1 MDGRRTVIRNQNTA
15 GPMKGQMDLS
25 NAQLKE
31 QVFARSSRSKAR
43 KLPKL
48 SVLASYAAVFA
59 LIISIVS
66 IGYRPPQETQLVN
79 ATGAEEVG
87 VAGVVNLDKP
97 SVDQLVATDI
107 ASNLAE
113 STNMPVAPKVA
124 ELSSSLAAKVDLAQT
139 DDSTISKPQIT
150 ELTSGG
156 KAIATYKAKAGDTVS
171 SVAAAHG
178 LSVDTIKWAN
188 NLSSDAIEAGRDIL
202 VPPVDG
208 VVYTIKNGDT
218 SAALATMYKADK
230 SRIEAF
236 NNVAVDG
243 LAPGQRIVIPDGI
256 LPADQVPGYRAPVA
270 AARGGAQSFGG
281 SNGYRINSGLAGTS
295 AGNRYAFGNCTW
307 YAFER
312 RQQLGRPVGSF
323 WGNAR
328 TWGSYARAAGYPVN
342 NKPAAGAVLVE
353 QTGWAG
359 HVGVV
364 ESVLPNGD
372 IIISEMNNYAYGGFN
387 IVNKRTISAGQ
398 AAGYQYIH

>member
-1 MDGRRTVIRNQNTA
+1 MDGRRTVISNQNTA
-15 GPMKGQMDLS
+15 GLMKGQMDLS
-25 NAQLKE
+25 NSQLKE
-31 QVFARSSRSKAR
+31 QVFARSSRSKTK

-66 IGYRPPQETQLVN
+66 IGYRPPQETQLAN
-79 ATGAEEVG
+79 AAGAGEASASG
-87 VAGVVNLDKP
+87 VINLDKP
-97 SVDQLVATDI
+97 SVDELVATDI

-124 ELSSSLAAKVDLAQT
+124 ELSSSLAAKVDLSQT

-156 KAIATYKAKAGDTVS
+156 KAIATYKSKAGDTVS

-218 SAALATMYKADK
+218 SAALSTMYKADK

-243 LAPGQRIVIPDGI
+243 LVPGQRIVIPGGI
-256 LPADQVPGYRAPVA
+256 LPADQVPGYRAPTP
-270 AARGGAQSFGG
+270 ARGGAQSFGG
-281 SNGYRINSGLAGTS
+281 GDGYRINSGLAGTS

-307 YAFER
+307 YAYER

-342 NKPAAGAVLVE
+342 NTPAAGAVLVE

-398 AAGYQYIH
+398 ASAYQYIH